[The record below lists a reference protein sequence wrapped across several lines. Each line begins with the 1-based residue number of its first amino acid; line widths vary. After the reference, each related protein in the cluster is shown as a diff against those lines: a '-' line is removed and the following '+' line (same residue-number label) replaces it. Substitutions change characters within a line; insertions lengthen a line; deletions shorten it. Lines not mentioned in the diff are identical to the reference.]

1 MWGGPPGPRGA
12 PWPRLFDGNPKRPA
26 RGPAG
31 DPGVRPTTGNRR
43 GSALLAVLWLS
54 AVLAAIA
61 FSLASTVHGEAE
73 RASTGVESTR
83 AYYLATGAIQRA
95 ILYTI
100 WGPQQL
106 GPDGKPK
113 LAANAPFLNLSFP
126 TGETVVEIVP
136 EASKFN
142 INTTPL
148 EDLFRLLVNLGVN
161 PDRARVISMAIAD
174 WRSPSPQGSPF
185 DQHYLSLT
193 PSFTARHASF
203 QEIEELLL
211 VQGMTPDIYYGSYD
225 TIPQNQGPARL
236 VPRAG
241 LSDCVSVFGATS
253 GFDVNTAAPPVLA
266 TLGLPP
272 DLIAQLVERRRV
284 NPIRQEE
291 LGRIIQLAGP
301 LATRLKIGGN
311 TIFTYRATARPRLPN
326 GQLSDL
332 KRSVAAMVKIMPAGY
347 DAPYHIL
354 RWYENAWSH

>member
-1 MWGGPPGPRGA
+1 MSTSI
-12 PWPRLFDGNPKRPA
+12 NKR
-26 RGPAG
+26 
-31 DPGVRPTTGNRR
+31 NRR

-54 AVLAAIA
+54 AILAAIA
-61 FSLASTVHGEAE
+61 FSLATTVRGEAE

-83 AYYLATGAIQRA
+83 SYYLATGAVQRA
-95 ILYTI
+95 ILYML

-113 LAANAPFLNLSFP
+113 LAANAAFLNLPFP
-126 TGETVVEIVP
+126 SGETTVEIIP

-142 INTTPL
+142 INTTPP

-161 PDRARVISMAIAD
+161 PDRARTIAVAIVD
-174 WRSPSPQGSPF
+174 WRTPSPQGSPF
-185 DQHYLSLT
+185 DDHYLSLS
-193 PSFTARHASF
+193 PSFRAHHASLE
-203 QEIEELLL
+203 EIEELLL
-211 VQGMTPDIYYGSYD
+211 VEGMTPDIYYGSYE
-225 TIPQNQGPARL
+225 TVPQAQGPARL

-241 LSDCVSVFGATS
+241 LSDCVSVWS
-253 GFDVNTAAPPVLA
+253 PSNGFDVNSAAPPVLA

-272 DLIAQLVERRRV
+272 DLIAEIVQRRRV
-284 NPIRQEE
+284 QPLGAPE
-291 LGRIIQLAGP
+291 LGRIIQVAGP
-301 LATRLKIGGN
+301 QASRLKIGGN
-311 TIFTYRATARPRLPN
+311 TVFTVRATARLRLPN